1 MMVILSVAALV
12 CGVLA
17 GTLDVLPG
25 ALDFLSEHAGAV
37 LYVLMFSVGISVGL
51 HRGLLQE
58 LRRHHVKILIIPLGI
73 TAASALGGVV
83 CALITRMPLGLGAA
97 ITSGMGWYSL
107 AGVTI
112 GNLAGA
118 QAGSIAFL
126 GNLMWE
132 IISFFLIPPLAA
144 RFNSYTCIA
153 PAGDTSEDTTLPMMI
168 RYTNEE
174 TVVLSVLNGMI
185 CSALVPVLISLF
197 CSL

>member
-25 ALDFLSEHAGAV
+25 ALDFLSEHTGAV

-97 ITSGMGWYSL
+97 ITSGMGIEIHGTKL
-107 AGVTI
+107 LFGGHTA
-112 GNLAGA
+112 L
-118 QAGSIAFL
+118 QAAKQ
-126 GNLMWE
+126 
-132 IISFFLIPPLAA
+132 
-144 RFNSYTCIA
+144 
-153 PAGDTSEDTTLPMMI
+153 GDEHRDQ
-168 RYTNEE
+168 R
-174 TVVLSVLNGMI
+174 
-185 CSALVPVLISLF
+185 
-197 CSL
+197 